1 LSPAKTALAA
11 VGAVTIAAPPPPR
24 APHPPRYVALFIGIG
39 DYQHFSPLPGP
50 AGQTDLSG
58 PPNDVPRMRFTLRR
72 FGFDGDSNV
81 RVLRDAAASRQ
92 GIADG
97 FRWLAERATDTADVV
112 VVFYSGHGSR
122 TWDTNGDEALVTP
135 GDTLDEAL
143 VPWDAA
149 DVYDARQLVIDDQI
163 GIWLRALGTRNVTM
177 IVDGCFS
184 GTITRGLTSVPVSHA
199 KGTLAAGGGAPAP
212 GAAATQRQFLDNP
225 AHTLITASAP
235 GETAAEL
242 PLGED
247 HRWFGALTYELT
259 RALDAAGPTAR
270 YDEIMRQVAKG
281 IRALPNA
288 LQTPQLEGDRAAR
301 LFHVREAIPSRPFV
315 AVTAAT
321 GDRVTVDA
329 GAVHGVR
336 HGAIYDVFAPGDTRL
351 EGAGLAQVVIDSV
364 GEMQAWGHTVA
375 GASPVPAGARG
386 ALASLPRG
394 GKRLERLRLYVDPR
408 AAFARAA
415 VESLPFVT
423 IVDSTRGGGGAPDA
437 RLISSSGVLQV
448 VVRGVPL
455 PPLST
460 DRAWTRTAGSGAQR
474 VVGFAARRAG
484 LCPPLARAFAIEAF
498 NLIDNPAPPGSMEIQ
513 FGLVAHGMTPAES
526 PGAID
531 TVYMGRSYDIHARI
545 NADERTDRYVTVA
558 TEGYAGLPSVL
569 WPADSG
575 PNQPFP
581 LNTWHKLADSI
592 VMEEPAG
599 LEVVKLLVGADQY
612 DFRSLVA
619 TFSKCA
625 GVRLA
630 ADDPELQRSLS
641 TPKPVTTWR
650 TFERQ
655 VLLLPGPP

>member
-1 LSPAKTALAA
+1 MSPPAKTALAA
-11 VGAVTIAAPPPPR
+11 LAAVTIAGPAP

-39 DYQHFSPLPGP
+39 DYQHFSAPPGP

-58 PPNDVPRMRFTLRR
+58 PPNDVARMRFTLRR

-81 RVLRDAAASRQ
+81 GVLRDAAASRQ
-92 GIADG
+92 GIGEG

-122 TWDTNGDEALVTP
+122 TRDTSGDEALVTP

-163 GIWLRALGTRNVTM
+163 GIWLRALGTKNVTM

-184 GTITRGLTSVPVSHA
+184 GTITRGGLTSVPVSHA
-199 KGTLAAGGGAPAP
+199 KGTL
-212 GAAATQRQFLDNP
+212 GAAAPAAGDAAMQRQFLDNP

-247 HRWFGALTYELT
+247 QRWFGALTYELT
-259 RALDAAGPTAR
+259 RALDVAGPTAR

-288 LQTPQLEGDRAAR
+288 RQTPQLEGDRAAR
-301 LFHVREAIPSRPFV
+301 LFHVRAAIPSRPFV
-315 AVTAAT
+315 SVTAVTA
-321 GDRVTVDA
+321 DRVAVDA

-375 GASPVPAGARG
+375 GASPLPAGAGGRG

-394 GKRLERLRLYVDPR
+394 GKRLERLRLHVDPQ

-423 IVDSTRGGGGAPDA
+423 IGDSIRADA
-437 RLISSSGVLQV
+437 RLIRSSGVLQV

-455 PPLST
+455 PPLGS
-460 DRAWTRTAGSGAQR
+460 DRSWTRAA
-474 VVGFAARRAG
+474 GFAASRAG
-484 LCPPLARAFAIEAF
+484 LCPPLARAFAIQSF
-498 NLIDNPAPPGSMEIQ
+498 NLIDNPALPGSMEIQ
-513 FGLVAHGMTPAES
+513 FGLVAHGMTPVES
-526 PGAID
+526 PSAVD
-531 TVYMGRSYDIHARI
+531 TVYVGRSYDIHARI

-581 LNTWHKLADSI
+581 LNTWHKLADSV

-619 TFSKCA
+619 SFDKCA
-625 GVRLA
+625 GVRVP
-630 ADDPELQRSLS
+630 ADDSK
-641 TPKPVTTWR
+641 PKPVTAWR

-655 VLLLPGPP
+655 VLLFQGPP